1 MAGKATL
8 DRFANVR
15 AMNDIIRS
23 MNNEDAYMEWIYTV
37 PDEAT
42 EEDLMDIAD
51 DEQFFGEVVRLFLK
65 LYEEYIE
72 DGLFIGGKLYALT

>member
-72 DGLFIGGKLYALT
+72 DGLFIGGKLYTLT